1 MTTHER
7 QKVMD
12 KVVTLISEGKTNSAA
27 CAKAGIHVQTLWDW
41 RKRGENDDTKGQMY
55 HNFLKAYARACD
67 LRREALYDRLNDAG
81 IGEDGDW
88 RAIEAYLKLELAR
101 VRAKI
106 DKGKPGEDGDKK
118 PPSASE
124 IVEIIN

>member
-1 MTTHER
+1 MRAHER
-7 QKVMD
+7 QRVMN
-12 KVVTLISEGKTNSAA
+12 KICALISEGKTNQSA
-27 CAKAGIHVQTLWDW
+27 CAKAGVDVVTLWNW
-41 RKRGENDDTKGQMY
+41 RKRGENDDTKDQQY
-55 HNFLKAYARACD
+55 SKFLKSYMRACD

-106 DKGKPGEDGDKK
+106 DKGKGDDGEKK

-124 IVEIIN
+124 IVDIIN

>member
-1 MTTHER
+1 MN
-7 QKVMD
+7 QICA
-12 KVVTLISEGKTNSAA
+12 LISEGKTNQSA
-27 CAKAGIHVQTLWDW
+27 CAKAGVDVVTLWNW
-41 RKRGENDDTKGQMY
+41 RKRGENDDTKDQQY
-55 HNFLKAYARACD
+55 SKFLKSYTRACD

-106 DKGKPGEDGDKK
+106 DTGKGGDDGEKK